1 MVRYLIFAILVM
13 GFSGIVVQILLLREF
28 LIVFSGN
35 ELAIGI
41 ILANWLILEA
51 FGSLFVGK
59 RVEHLKGRLEAFVG
73 LQLLFSLCLPL
84 AVYSTRI
91 LKEIVGVSPGEGLGV
106 MPILYSSFF
115 IFAPI
120 SITHGALFTFGCKL
134 YSLYFDSE
142 GKASSIGKSYVYET
156 LGTIVGGIAFTYL
169 LVPFLHSIQIT
180 LGVALLNS
188 LVCLLLLVPPRPTK
202 SLTARALAGGSALL
216 SALCLYLML
225 SPKADEIHRLSLS
238 RQWGGQKMIN
248 YQNSIY
254 GNIAVTQKDEQYTF
268 FSDGIPV
275 VNTPVPDITFV
286 EEFVHLPLL
295 SHPEPKKVL
304 VIGAG
309 AGGVIHE
316 LLKHPVERVDYAE
329 LDPLLIKVIQRFP
342 TPLTEV
348 ELADH
353 RVNIEY
359 LDGRFFIK
367 RTPDRYDMVLV
378 GISNPSTLQI
388 NRLFTKEFFSL
399 VKGRLNKG
407 GILAMALP
415 GSLSGLSEELR
426 NLNACT
432 LNTLRTVYPYVRV
445 IPGDFNL
452 FLASL
457 SKEIS
462 LINHTLL
469 SQRLN
474 EGELEVNLLTPFH
487 LEYKLDPRR
496 VDWFFNSLK
505 GATERINQDFS
516 PLGMFYSLAYWNS
529 LFSPH
534 MKWLFRWFEQ
544 VNLGQL
550 IVPPSVLSL
559 IFLSICFKSPTIFP
573 KLSIPFAIMA
583 SGFAGMIF
591 DLALIYTFQALYGYV
606 FHQIGLLV
614 TAFMVG
620 IAAGSLA
627 MTSLLERIRRH
638 LASFV
643 GLELAVI
650 LFAGIIPVIFLM
662 FSPYLDR
669 PAVFSL
675 FRVICLVL
683 SFLSGLLIGSQFPL
697 ASKIY
702 LKRSPDLSG
711 TAGLLY
717 GADLA
722 GGWVGGLLGGVV
734 LLPVLGLVQTCTA
747 VVLLKMTSLLMLLFS
762 AVMDKKLR

>member
-1 MVRYLIFAILVM
+1 MRRRLIFAILVM

-28 LIVFSGN
+28 LVVFSGN

-59 RVEHLKGRLEAFVG
+59 RVEHLKERLEAFVG

-84 AVYSTRI
+84 AVYSIRI
-91 LKEIVGVSPGEGLGV
+91 LKELVGVIPGQGV
-106 MPILYSSFF
+106 GMITVLYSSFLV
-115 IFAPI
+115 FAPL

-134 YSLYFDSE
+134 YSLHSVSE
-142 GKASSIGKSYVYET
+142 GKASSIGKVYVHET
-156 LGTIVGGIAFTYL
+156 LGTIFGAVAFTYL
-169 LVPFLHSIQIT
+169 FVPFLHSVLIA

-188 LVCLLLLVPPRPTK
+188 LLCLLLLGSSLHK
-202 SLTARALAGGSALL
+202 SLTSRALAGGSAVFLV
-216 SALCLYLML
+216 LCVYLML
-225 SPKADEIHRLSLS
+225 SPKADKIHHFSIS
-238 RQWGGQKMIN
+238 QQWRGQEVVH

-254 GNIAVTQKDEQYTF
+254 GNITVTQRGEQYTF
-268 FSDGIPV
+268 FTDGISILP
-275 VNTPVPDITFV
+275 TPVPDITFV

-295 SHPEPKKVL
+295 SHPLPKKVL
-304 VIGAG
+304 VISGG

-316 LLKHPVERVDYAE
+316 ILKHPVEKVDYTE
-329 LDPLLIKVIQRFP
+329 LDPLLLEVVQRFP
-342 TPLTEV
+342 TPLTEA
-348 ELADH
+348 ELADP

-367 RTPDRYDMVLV
+367 GTPHRYDLVLV

-388 NRLFTKEFFSL
+388 NRLFSKEFFSL
-399 VKGRLNKG
+399 VKGRLEKG
-407 GILAMALP
+407 GILVIVLP
-415 GSLSGLSEELR
+415 GSLTYLSKELGD
-426 NLNACT
+426 LNACI
-432 LNTLRTVYPYVRV
+432 LNTLKGVYPYVLV

-452 FLASL
+452 FLAS
-457 SKEIS
+457 SSSEVS

-474 EGELEVNLLTPFH
+474 ERGLEVSLLTPSH
-487 LEYKLDPRR
+487 IKYKLASRW
-496 VDWFFNSLK
+496 VDWFSASIK
-505 GATERINQDFS
+505 GATEKINQDFS

-534 MKWLFRWFEQ
+534 TKWLFRWFEH
-544 VNLGQL
+544 VDLRLL
-550 IVPPSVLSL
+550 IIPLSIFTLVFL
-559 IFLSICFKSPTIFP
+559 IICFKGSTIFT

-591 DLALIYTFQALYGYV
+591 DLALIYTFQTLYGYV
-606 FHQIGLLV
+606 FHQIGVLV
-614 TAFMVG
+614 AAFMVG

-627 MTSLLERIRRH
+627 MTSLLERVKRDF
-638 LASFV
+638 ASFI

-650 LFAGIIPVIFLM
+650 LFSGVLPAIFLL

-669 PAVFSL
+669 PAVLSL
-675 FRVICLVL
+675 FRVIFPALSLV
-683 SFLSGLLIGSQFPL
+683 SGLLIGTQFPL

-722 GGWVGGLLGGVV
+722 GGWLGGLLGGVL
-734 LLPVLGLVQTCTA
+734 LLPVLGLIQTCTA
-747 VVLLKMTSLLMLLFS
+747 VALLKMMSLLILLVS
-762 AVMDKKLR
+762 AILNKELR